1 VAFLKLN
8 NQSIRNSR
16 GNSTNNSTGFPKAAT
31 HIAYFDLKGILTVCL
46 GFFVSKPSFNLN
58 LRKKNT
64 DFIQQKNLRK
74 IALPQ
79 KTNFHKVK
87 FTLNRLRII
96 YEREIKSLN
105 LVFIEKPYLI
115 LLLFLGLIP
124 AFIKVGSAAL
134 EQKQQLKAKQQNM
147 QIDYVL
153 SDTALVKD
161 INGITSG
168 KANLTKAL
176 ISYQEALKL
185 NPDSIKINAETA
197 ALYLSSG
204 DTKSANKYIEFVQE
218 SSNKG
223 SAFYKNC
230 LNGYVGLQQG
240 QYLQA
245 FKAFAKANTLF
256 EKENSTTLFPQE
268 WIEDNLGASL
278 IAMQKNGEAFNLV
291 NSNTIGDCQVNPVIH
306 EACMRRIANWHKT
319 IADIEFKLSKEASSK
334 VERKERIEKA
344 FYHQKR
350 QLVFLGESL
359 KSSFNSIND
368 NEGAFRQQLISQ
380 HKALKALLNIEYS
393 KYNQQL
399 HLFKE
404 NLDIYDLTKSEK
416 RSKPV

>member
-134 EQKQQLKAKQQNM
+134 EQKQQLKAKQQN
-147 QIDYVL
+147 
-153 SDTALVKD
+153 
-161 INGITSG
+161 
-168 KANLTKAL
+168 
-176 ISYQEALKL
+176 
-185 NPDSIKINAETA
+185 
-197 ALYLSSG
+197 LSSG